1 MDDLSP
7 GIFQQSKEVNFE
19 KKYIQNWFMQLRE
32 IKKVLMVEQA
42 SVHRQLNSLFTS
54 ELFHKI

>member
-19 KKYIQNWFMQLRE
+19 KKYYQNWLKHLQE
-32 IKKVLMVEQA
+32 IKKVLMMEDA

-54 ELFHKI
+54 ELIHKI